1 MNRAYLLTGGNLGD
15 RMQYLTRA
23 AAAIQENCGAIVRQ
37 SAIYETQAWGIKEQ
51 AAFLN
56 QVIEIKTEMAA
67 NELLNNVL
75 KIEESL
81 GRVRTRKYGPRLIDI
96 DILFFNE
103 EVINTPM
110 LTVPHPQLQNRRFV
124 LEPLNEI
131 APDFMHPV
139 LLKTIRQLLAGCT
152 DPLTVNKIS

>member
-1 MNRAYLLTGGNLGD
+1 
-15 RMQYLTRA
+15 
-23 AAAIQENCGAIVRQ
+23 
-37 SAIYETQAWGIKEQ
+37 
-51 AAFLN
+51 
-56 QVIEIKTEMAA
+56 
-67 NELLNNVL
+67 
-75 KIEESL
+75 
-81 GRVRTRKYGPRLIDI
+81 
-96 DILFFNE
+96 LFFNE